1 MPTRVQKLQE
11 EVTIQRDMLD
21 HITNAYLPSK
31 LRERLTQQLVV
42 ERLAHKETKEALE
55 WNANKR
61 REAEVVVAHLLM
73 KKTGTTVIDQPET
86 LGPRR

>member
-11 EVTIQRDMLD
+11 EVTIQRDLLD

-61 REAEVVVAHLLM
+61 RDADVVLANLLM
-73 KKTGTTVIDQPET
+73 EKTRATDIDQTET